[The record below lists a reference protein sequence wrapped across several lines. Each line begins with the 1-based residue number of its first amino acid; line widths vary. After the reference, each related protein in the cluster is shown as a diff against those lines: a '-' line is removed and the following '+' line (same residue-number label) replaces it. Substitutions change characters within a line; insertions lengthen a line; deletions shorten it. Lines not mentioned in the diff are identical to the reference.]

1 MPSITRSKA
10 MDDMNEL
17 TVIVVRKADAK
28 RHVTDG
34 EAFRLI
40 RPLFETNGLEVGDA
54 IDLEDGFL
62 FSIRPRTESW
72 NGTERDAI
80 MAGLSCLGSL
90 GFSGYIARKVLE
102 DEVPIDACA
111 VALGVVTLAAT
122 AALAAGGIIACVK
135 GGRAIGRRL
144 LARGL
149 A

>member
-1 MPSITRSKA
+1 M
-10 MDDMNEL
+10 
-17 TVIVVRKADAK
+17 
-28 RHVTDG
+28 
-34 EAFRLI
+34 
-40 RPLFETNGLEVGDA
+40 
-54 IDLEDGFL
+54 EDGFL

-90 GFSGYIARKVLE
+90 GFSGYIAQKVLE
-102 DEVPIDACA
+102 DEVSVDAA
-111 VALGVVTLAAT
+111 SVALGVVALAAT

-144 LARGL
+144 LARRL

>member
-1 MPSITRSKA
+1 

-40 RPLFETNGLEVGDA
+40 RPLFVTNGIEVGDA

-90 GFSGYIARKVLE
+90 GFSGYIAQKVLE
-102 DEVPIDACA
+102 DEVSVDAA
-111 VALGVVTLAAT
+111 SVALGVVALAAT

-144 LARGL
+144 LARRL

>member
-1 MPSITRSKA
+1 

-28 RHVTDG
+28 RHVTVG

-40 RPLFETNGLEVGDA
+40 RPLFETNGIEVGDA

-90 GFSGYIARKVLE
+90 GFSGYIAQKVLE
-102 DEVPIDACA
+102 DEVSVDAA
-111 VALGVVTLAAT
+111 SVALGVVALAAT

-144 LARGL
+144 LARRL

>member
-1 MPSITRSKA
+1 

-40 RPLFETNGLEVGDA
+40 RPLFETNGIEVGDA

-80 MAGLSCLGSL
+80 MAGLSCMGSL
-90 GFSGYIARKVLE
+90 GFSGYIAQKVLE
-102 DEVPIDACA
+102 DEVSVDAA
-111 VALGVVTLAAT
+111 SVALGVVALAAT

-144 LARGL
+144 LARRL

>member
-1 MPSITRSKA
+1 

-40 RPLFETNGLEVGDA
+40 RPLFETNGIEVGDA

-90 GFSGYIARKVLE
+90 GFSGYIAQKVLE
-102 DEVPIDACA
+102 DEVSVDAA
-111 VALGVVTLAAT
+111 SAALGVVALAAT

-144 LARGL
+144 LARRL

>member
-1 MPSITRSKA
+1 

-40 RPLFETNGLEVGDA
+40 RPLFETNGIEVGDA

-62 FSIRPRTESW
+62 FSIRHRTESW

-90 GFSGYIARKVLE
+90 GFSGYIAQKVLE
-102 DEVPIDACA
+102 DEVSVDAA
-111 VALGVVTLAAT
+111 SVALGVVALAAT

-144 LARGL
+144 LARRL

>member
-1 MPSITRSKA
+1 

-17 TVIVVRKADAK
+17 TVIVVRKVDAK

-40 RPLFETNGLEVGDA
+40 RPLFETNGIEVGDA

-72 NGTERDAI
+72 NGTELDAI

-90 GFSGYIARKVLE
+90 GFSGYIAQKVLE
-102 DEVPIDACA
+102 DEVSVDAA
-111 VALGVVTLAAT
+111 SVALGVVALAAT

-144 LARGL
+144 LARRL